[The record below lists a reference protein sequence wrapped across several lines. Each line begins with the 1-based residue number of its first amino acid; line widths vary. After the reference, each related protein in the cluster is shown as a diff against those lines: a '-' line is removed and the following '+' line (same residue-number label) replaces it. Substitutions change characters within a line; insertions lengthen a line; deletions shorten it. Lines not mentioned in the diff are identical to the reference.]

1 MFCINLE
8 REFLYVR
15 FNSDAKR
22 KYSRGTLIKK
32 VSSIDRNIRLE
43 SLDADA
49 VDRVNSRVLV
59 TVRQNEVER
68 SNGLGIAAKLYTH

>member
-1 MFCINLE
+1 M
-8 REFLYVR
+8 R